1 MSKLNYS
8 DEKTKQFPL
17 FYKISPALYDS
28 LHTLKERSKNIVFQ
42 ITNVMYLEDP
52 GAYVNKRIA
61 KEFEKVYA
69 KLEQTTKRLEGKLSC
84 PVEWA
89 IDKPGGELIYTT
101 IRKRKPEIV
110 FETGIANGASSYI
123 ILSALKKNKKGR
135 LVSTE
140 VRKNTG
146 QLVEGNR
153 SRWQICIGNPR
164 TIFTKTLD
172 RLNRVDLFIHDSNHA
187 YGTML
192 FEFTHVLKKMPSD
205 GVIMSDDVS
214 GNKAFIEFA
223 RRIKVRPVLFRMR
236 YREFGILYLNQKRK
250 G

>member
-8 DEKTKQFPL
+8 DEKTRQFPL

-89 IDKPGGELIYTT
+89 IVKPGGELIYDT
-101 IRKRKPEIV
+101 IRKREPEIV
-110 FETGIANGASSYI
+110 FETGIASGAPSYI
-123 ILSALKKNKKGR
+123 ILSAPKKNKKGR

-146 QLVEGNR
+146 QPVEGNR
-153 SRWQICIGNPR
+153 SRWQIRIGNPR
-164 TIFTKTLD
+164 TIFTEAPA
-172 RLNRVDLFIHDSNHA
+172 RPNRVDLFIHDINQA

-192 FEFTHVLKKMPSD
+192 FKFAHVIKRSQ
-205 GVIMSDDVS
+205 
-214 GNKAFIEFA
+214 A
-223 RRIKVRPVLFRMR
+223 R
-236 YREFGILYLNQKRK
+236 G
-250 G
+250 